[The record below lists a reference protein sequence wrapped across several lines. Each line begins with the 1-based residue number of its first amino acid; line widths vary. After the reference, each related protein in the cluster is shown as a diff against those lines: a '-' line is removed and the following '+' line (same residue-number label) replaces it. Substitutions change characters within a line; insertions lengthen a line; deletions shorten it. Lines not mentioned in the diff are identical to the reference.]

1 MRVSDL
7 NIDRIY
13 ANQLTRK
20 ANYQIVE
27 NHFHYYYEFFYVR
40 QGKVRFFINNSLY
53 DLGSGEFLVIPPREV
68 HFNRYLAQSTRINI
82 YFRGSDLLENG
93 KLFLPNLE
101 KRFLQMQV
109 IHVPSSYHHV
119 INGLIDSMLQEE
131 NIDDETTG
139 AMMQLLLKQIF
150 LSCNRYC
157 TFRNDDISFSAD
169 GAEDI
174 LQAAQYITDHFNQP
188 ITLEQLSEMVNL
200 SPSYFSK
207 KFHHTLGM
215 GMKEY
220 LNYERLKHASLEL
233 LSTKHSVTEIAI
245 NSGFSDGNY
254 FKDAFKKI
262 YGVSPRAY
270 RNARVEEYTIEQNI
284 LNDKRAEG
292 HPEAALRE
300 P

>member
-1 MRVSDL
+1 MRVSDM

-13 ANQLTRK
+13 VNQLMRK
-20 ANYQIVE
+20 ANYQIIE

-40 QGKVRFFINNSLY
+40 QGKCRFFINNSLY
-53 DLGSGEFLVIPPREV
+53 DLNAGEFLIIPPREV
-68 HFNRYLAQSTRINI
+68 HFNRYLAQTVRTNI

-93 KLFLPNLE
+93 SLFLPNLE

-109 IHVPSSYHHV
+109 IHVPSTYQHL
-119 INGLIDSMLQEE
+119 INQLIDSMLQEE

-139 AMMQLLLKQIF
+139 PMLQLLLKQIF

-157 TFRNDDISFSAD
+157 TFRSDDIAFSAD

-174 LQAAQYITDHFNQP
+174 LQAAQYITDHYSQP
-188 ITLEQLSEMVNL
+188 ITLEQLAEMVNL

-207 KFHHTLGM
+207 KFHQTLGM

-233 LSTKHSVTEIAI
+233 LSTQHSITEIAI
-245 NSGFSDGNY
+245 NCGFSDGNY

-262 YGVSPRAY
+262 YDVSPRAY
-270 RNARVEEYTIEQNI
+270 RKARAEEYTLEQTI
-284 LNDKRAEG
+284 LND
-292 HPEAALRE
+292 
-300 P
+300 